1 MMAEDGFLLSNSTK
15 FLPLKRK
22 KTLKRA
28 RVPRLGLSLNT
39 FFLTSLSVGLSLKNF
54 VFNLLFGGIN

>member
-1 MMAEDGFLLSNSTK
+1 MWKIAEDDVLVSNSKDFCTK
-15 FLPLKRK
+15 RALVSKLGISLN
-22 KTLKRA
+22 KTL
-28 RVPRLGLSLNT
+28 